1 VKLLHTS
8 DWHVGKTIRGHSR
21 ADEHR
26 AVLSEIVGIAADND
40 VDLIIVAG
48 DLFETAAPTAE
59 AEKIVYKA
67 LLELSRTG
75 ATLAV
80 ISGNHDNARRLEAV
94 APVLEATGDVHV
106 LTQAMRPDDGGVRRF
121 TARTGEDVVLAM
133 LPFVSKR
140 GIVRAADLW
149 DNQAFQSSQLY
160 TERVTQ
166 MLSLLSDEF
175 ETNAVNLLTAHT
187 FVHGG
192 KMGGGERQAHFIE
205 DYTISAPSLPITANY
220 IALGHVHRPQKISA
234 GSPTHYCGSP
244 LQMDFGEQ
252 DQQKQVNL
260 VDLKPGAPGSVTPI
274 KLSSGWPLRT
284 LTGTFDELES
294 TAKDLP
300 DEVWVRVKVNEPRQ
314 AAIGDRVRDIVGT
327 QVVDV
332 QVIGSN
338 VVRPKRSAA
347 SGRIGKAPTELFAEY
362 MAEQGVE
369 DARVGKA
376 FEALLDAEHD
386 EMAGR

>member
-1 VKLLHTS
+1 MKLLHTS

-21 ADEHR
+21 AHEHR
-26 AVLSEIVGIAADND
+26 AVLSEIVGIATEYD

-59 AEKIVYKA
+59 AEKIVYQA
-67 LLELSRTG
+67 LLELSQTG

-94 APVLEATGDVHV
+94 APVLEAVGDVHV
-106 LTQAMRPDDGGVRRF
+106 LTHVKRPDDGGVRRF
-121 TARTGEDVVLAM
+121 TVRSGEDVVLAM

-149 DNQAFQSSQLY
+149 DSAAFESSQKY

-166 MLSLLSDEF
+166 MLSLLSAEF
-175 ETNAVNLLTAHT
+175 EADAINLLTAHT

-205 DYTISAPSLPITANY
+205 DYAISAPSLPITANY
-220 IALGHVHRPQKISA
+220 IALGHVHRPQKISS

-244 LQMDFGEQ
+244 LQMDFGES

-260 VDLKPGAPGSVTPI
+260 VDLQPGAPGSVTPV
-274 KLSSGWPLRT
+274 KLTSGWPLRT
-284 LTGTFDELES
+284 LTGTFDELQAA
-294 TAKDLP
+294 AKELP
-300 DEVWVRVKVNEPRQ
+300 DEAWVRVRLNEARQ
-314 AAIGDRVRDIVGT
+314 AGIGERVRDIVGP

-332 QVIGSN
+332 QVMGGAA
-338 VVRPKRSAA
+338 RPKRASV
-347 SGRIGKAPTELFAEY
+347 SGRIGKDPTELFAEFL
-362 MAEQGVE
+362 AEQGV
-369 DARVGKA
+369 DDPRIGAA
-376 FEALLDAEHD
+376 FQALLEAEHD
-386 EMAGR
+386 AMAGR